1 MPYVA
6 IKHAHMMF
14 ALISI
19 TLFMLRAWLAVP
31 SPARVKSKLL
41 KILPHIVD
49 TLLLAMGIW
58 LAVLSNQIPFGN
70 SPWLTAKV
78 IGLVLY
84 IIVGTI
90 AIKRGKTQSQRVVAT
105 VASLAIFAYIYGA
118 ALSKSPW
125 SWLAFS

>member
-14 ALISI
+14 AIISI

-31 SPARVKSKLL
+31 SPARIKSKLL
-41 KILPHIVD
+41 KILPHIID
-49 TLLLAMGIW
+49 TLLLAMGVW
-58 LAVLSNQIPFGN
+58 LAILSKQIPFDN

-84 IIVGTI
+84 IVVGTI
-90 AIKRGKTQSQRVVAT
+90 AIKRGKTRNQRLIAT
-105 VASLAIFAYIYGA
+105 VASIAIFAYIYGA
-118 ALSKSPW
+118 AVSKSPL
-125 SWLAFS
+125 SWLAL

>member
-1 MPYVA
+1 MSIMA

-19 TLFMLRAWLAVP
+19 TLFMFRAWLAVP
-31 SPARVKSKLL
+31 SPDRIKSKLL

-49 TLLLAMGIW
+49 TLLLALGVW
-58 LAVLSNQIPFGN
+58 LAVLTKQIPFDN

-84 IIVGTI
+84 IVVGTI
-90 AIKRGKTQSQRVVAT
+90 AIKRGKTRNQRLVAT
-105 VASLAIFAYIYGA
+105 VASIAIFAYIYGA
-118 ALSKSPW
+118 AVSKSPL
-125 SWLAFS
+125 SWLAL

>member
-1 MPYVA
+1 MPYIA

-14 ALISI
+14 ALITI

-31 SPARVKSKLL
+31 DPDRIKSKLL
-41 KILPHIVD
+41 KVLPHIID
-49 TLLLAMGIW
+49 TLLLALGIW
-58 LAVLSNQIPFGN
+58 LAVLSKQIPFSN

-90 AIKRGKTQSQRVVAT
+90 AIKRGKTQGQRLVAT
-105 VASLAIFAYIYGA
+105 FVAIATFAYIYGA
-118 ALSKSPW
+118 AISKSPL
-125 SWLAFS
+125 SWLAL

>member
-14 ALISI
+14 AIISI
-19 TLFMLRAWLAVP
+19 TLFILRAWLAI
-31 SPARVKSKLL
+31 PAPDRIKSKLL

-49 TLLLAMGIW
+49 TLLLAMGVW
-58 LAVLSNQIPFGN
+58 LAVLSKQIPFDN

-78 IGLVLY
+78 VGLVLY

-90 AIKRGKTQSQRVVAT
+90 AIKRGKTRNQRLIAT
-105 VASLAIFAYIYGA
+105 FASIAIFAYIYGA
-118 ALSKSPW
+118 AISKSPL
-125 SWLAFS
+125 SWLAL

>member
-19 TLFMLRAWLAVP
+19 TLFILRAWLAVP
-31 SPARVKSKLL
+31 APARIKSKLL

-49 TLLLAMGIW
+49 TLLLAMGVW
-58 LAVLSNQIPFGN
+58 LAVLSKQIPFDN

-90 AIKRGKTQSQRVVAT
+90 AIKRGKTRGQRLIAT
-105 VASLAIFAYIYGA
+105 FASIAIFAYIYGVA
-118 ALSKSPW
+118 ISKSPL
-125 SWLAFS
+125 SWLAM